1 MLYLYQSQ
9 ESGKYRF
16 YCDDDFTFSIIGFV
30 NIAKGYRHFSD
41 CILNGSYST
50 PPANYTL
57 IASSPTIESFPDLYP
72 ELFI

>member
-16 YCDDDFTFSIIGFV
+16 YCDDNFTFSIIGFV
-30 NIAKGYRHFSD
+30 DIAKGYRHFSD
-41 CILNGSYST
+41 RILNGSYTDT
-50 PPANYTL
+50 PTYTL

-72 ELFI
+72 EFLV

>member
-16 YCDDDFTFSIIGFV
+16 YNDDDFTFSIIGFV
-30 NIAKGYRHFSD
+30 DIAKGYRHFSD
-41 CILNGSYST
+41 CILNGSYANT
-50 PPANYTL
+50 PTYTL

-72 ELFI
+72 EFFI

>member
-16 YCDDDFTFSIIGFV
+16 YCDDDFTFSIIGFT
-30 NIAKGYRHFSD
+30 NIAKGYHHFS
-41 CILNGSYST
+41 CGILNGSYADT
-50 PPANYTL
+50 PTYTL
-57 IASSPTIESFPDLYP
+57 IASSPTTESFPDLYP

>member
-16 YCDDDFTFSIIGFV
+16 YNNDDFTFSILGFID
-30 NIAKGYRHFSD
+30 IAKGYHYFS
-41 CILNGSYST
+41 CGVLNGSYTDIPTS
-50 PPANYTL
+50 YTL

-72 ELFI
+72 EFFI